1 MFGIGMPE
9 FILILVVALIVI
21 GPKKLPEVARTLGKA
36 MGEFKRATS
45 ELRSAVNIDDDLD
58 EVKQSFKE
66 VKSATYDAMEGASKT
81 TGEQNAKTYM
91 ADSAPQ
97 PEPATG
103 ASSSEEHSGK
113 EEGAAQAQAD
123 CPTGDNGTEPL
134 NDTKKDSPEHE

>member
-58 EVKQSFKE
+58 EMKQSFKE
-66 VKSATYDAMEGASKT
+66 VKSATYDAIDSAPKT
-81 TGEQNAKTYM
+81 GDAQPGM
-91 ADSAPQ
+91 ADRAPQ
-97 PEPATG
+97 PEPVETDAPPMDE
-103 ASSSEEHSGK
+103 ASGNKKAKVDS
-113 EEGAAQAQAD
+113 AF
-123 CPTGDNGTEPL
+123 GDKDNEPL
-134 NDTKKDSPEHE
+134 NDKQKDSPDND